1 MHHLNRVL
9 EHFWKRWK
17 IEYLTGLRESHAY
30 GQKVKRADG
39 EIAVGD
45 VVLIY
50 DPNQSRTM
58 WRMGKVENLIQGSD
72 GEVRGASLRVASGS
86 RSTLLR

>member
-1 MHHLNRVL
+1 MTDEEDPDFVDDSTEAALTRRMHHLNRVL

-17 IEYLTGLRESHAY
+17 VEYLTGLRESDAY
-30 GQKVKRADG
+30 DHG

-58 WRMGKVENLIQGSD
+58 WRMGKVKNLIQ
-72 GEVRGASLRVASGS
+72 
-86 RSTLLR
+86 